1 MRESMTNGIMEAFG
15 EALRALN
22 QEGIPFVIG
31 GAFAIHYYSGAWR
44 NTNDLDIYL
53 ERKHV
58 RDAISI
64 LEAEGFSDFG
74 EMAAGDREWI
84 HHALKDH
91 ALIDLIW
98 QPPNHLW
105 PVDES
110 FYRRGVEGSFAGV
123 PVRFIPPDE
132 LVWAKI
138 FTMNLHRCDW
148 PDIFKI
154 IRSCPDQL
162 DWRYL
167 LDKMGS
173 HWPVLLSFLVLFE
186 WAYPSEAECIPLDI
200 RDELFRRARRLAA
213 MPGAPIREAIL
224 DPWVY
229 TRPVSP

>member
-1 MRESMTNGIMEAFG
+1 MQEAMSTRGLEVFG

-22 QEGIPFVIG
+22 QEGIPYVIG
-31 GAFAIHYYSGAWR
+31 GAFAVHHYTGAWR

-53 ERKHV
+53 ERKYLREAIDV
-58 RDAISI
+58 LSAQGFRDV
-64 LEAEGFSDFG
+64 G
-74 EMAAGDREWI
+74 EMAAGDHEWI
-84 HHALKDH
+84 YHALKNH

-98 QPPNHLW
+98 QPPNHLS

-110 FYRRGVEGSFAGV
+110 FYRRGVGGSFDGV

-132 LVWAKI
+132 LVWAKV

-148 PDIFKI
+148 PDIFGL
-154 IRSCPDQL
+154 IRSCPEQL

-167 LDKMGS
+167 LDKMDS
-173 HWPVLLSFLVLFE
+173 HWPVLLSFFTLFE
-186 WAYPSEAECIPLDI
+186 WAYPSEAECIPQVI
-200 RDELFRRARRLAA
+200 REELLGRAKRLTA

-229 TRPVSP
+229 TRPFSP